1 MPEAEVGDL
10 RALVLVLDQDPDRVR
25 VLQHVAAVAR
35 RAVRVDRRPDRAD
48 PPQRVVEQGPLEVRL
63 REDPEG
69 VALADSECEQPV
81 GDLLDCH
88 GRLVPRDLLPAGL
101 ALDQVRGVLASP
113 RGRVAPQA
121 PDRPH
126 ELSLRWEGK
135 RGVTAKLPGPTR
147 LIHSGPMRTTWNGS
161 LSFGLVT
168 IPVGLAPATAPK
180 ARASDVTFR
189 TLHRECGTPIKQ
201 KRWCPVHEREVS
213 NDELVKG
220 WEVSKGQFVIVE
232 DADLEAIE
240 QRDTSRA
247 IEISRFVPLAEV
259 DPLFFDRTYFLA
271 PSSAE
276 AQRKPYVLL
285 LNAMKETGMAAI
297 GRMVIRG
304 NENFVLIR
312 PKDDALV
319 LETLFLA
326 EDVRSQAEIDEAVEG
341 IGVSEPELDL
351 ARQLIDSLVGEW
363 EPDDLHSEYR
373 ENLRE
378 MLEAKLAG
386 EEIAMP
392 EPVADAPV
400 VDLMEALKK
409 SVAASKKRD
418 GAKPAAERK
427 KAAPRKRAAAK

>member
-1 MPEAEVGDL
+1 
-10 RALVLVLDQDPDRVR
+10 
-25 VLQHVAAVAR
+25 
-35 RAVRVDRRPDRAD
+35 
-48 PPQRVVEQGPLEVRL
+48 
-63 REDPEG
+63 
-69 VALADSECEQPV
+69 
-81 GDLLDCH
+81 
-88 GRLVPRDLLPAGL
+88 
-101 ALDQVRGVLASP
+101 
-113 RGRVAPQA
+113 
-121 PDRPH
+121 
-126 ELSLRWEGK
+126 
-135 RGVTAKLPGPTR
+135 
-147 LIHSGPMRTTWNGS
+147 MRTTWNGS

-180 ARASDVTFR
+180 ARASDVSFR
-189 TLHRECGTPIKQ
+189 TLHRECQTPIKQ

-259 DPLFFDRTYFLA
+259 DPMFFDRTYFLA

-276 AQRKPYVLL
+276 AQRRPYVLL

-312 PKDDALV
+312 PKGEALV

-326 EDVRSQAEIDEAVEG
+326 EDVRSQAEIDEAVEA
-341 IGVSEPELDL
+341 VDVKDPELEL

-363 EPDDLHSEYR
+363 EPDSLQSEYR
-373 ENLRE
+373 QNLRQL
-378 MLEAKLAG
+378 LEAKLAG

-392 EPVADAPV
+392 EPVVDAPV

-418 GAKPAAERK
+418 DAKPAARK
-427 KAAPRKRAAAK
+427 KAAPKKRTAAK